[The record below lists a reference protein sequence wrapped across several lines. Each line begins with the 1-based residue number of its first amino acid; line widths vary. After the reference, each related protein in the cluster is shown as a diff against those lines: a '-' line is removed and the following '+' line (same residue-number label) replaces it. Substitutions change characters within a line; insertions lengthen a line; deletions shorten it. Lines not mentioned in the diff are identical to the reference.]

1 MRLFRHSL
9 QQSRSGKSLTM
20 KVQIDD
26 RFGKTVV
33 NFSKVTGWR
42 KELADKFF
50 VLDASDWTDDV
61 ARVYIAL
68 EVLKGAKNRRE
79 AMQFVNVVKSM
90 TKLEVHFWASKLL
103 STGRAVRAWRV
114 MYG

>member
-9 QQSRSGKSLTM
+9 QRSSSGKSLTM

-42 KELADKFF
+42 KEIAEKFF
-50 VLDASDWTDDV
+50 VLDSEDWTDDA

-68 EVLKGAKNRRE
+68 EVLKSAKNRSE
-79 AMQFVNVVKSM
+79 AVQFMNIVMTM

-103 STGRAVRAWRV
+103 SNERATRALRV